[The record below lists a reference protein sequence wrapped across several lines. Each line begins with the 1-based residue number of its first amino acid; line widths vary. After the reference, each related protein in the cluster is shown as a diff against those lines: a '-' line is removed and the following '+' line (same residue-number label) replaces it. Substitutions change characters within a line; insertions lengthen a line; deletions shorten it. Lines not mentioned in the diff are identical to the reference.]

1 MKFAKAISVLAVA
14 ALVGGC
20 GGGGDEPGD
29 AGEMSVIPADV
40 TYSVTSCGGQNFQA
54 ESVHTINGGQPP
66 FRIQAS
72 FPELFE
78 FGIYQIVN
86 NTRQFVPLP
95 LRGDGFVELR
105 GKDPQFVVR
114 TLLGAGCVDPATITV
129 LDDFSNAV
137 SIEYVIEEEEAEED
151 NSAPQ

>member
-1 MKFAKAISVLAVA
+1 MKIAKAIGLLAVA
-14 ALVGGC
+14 AVVVAC
-20 GGGGDEPGD
+20 GGGGDEAGD
-29 AGEMSVIPADV
+29 AEEMSVIPEDV
-40 TYSVTSCGGQNFQA
+40 TYSVASCGGTNFLA
-54 ESVHTINGGQPP
+54 ESTHTINGGQPP

-72 FPELFE
+72 FPEFFE

-114 TLLGAGCVDPATITV
+114 TLLGEGCVDPAVITV
-129 LDDFSNAV
+129 LDSFSTAV
-137 SIEYVIEEEEAEED
+137 PIEYVIEEEEAD
-151 NSAPQ
+151 AAAPQ